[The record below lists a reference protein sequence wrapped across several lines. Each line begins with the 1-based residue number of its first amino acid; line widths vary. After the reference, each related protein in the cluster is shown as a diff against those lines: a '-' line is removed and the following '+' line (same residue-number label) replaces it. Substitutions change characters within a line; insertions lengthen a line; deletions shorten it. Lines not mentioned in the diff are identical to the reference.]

1 MPLTSGQD
9 LLTQRVLNL
18 FRLHDEQ
25 AAEVRR
31 IKQEIAEGGPNWLW
45 ESLEDAEGALR
56 EIETEFS
63 GAKRLLEER
72 RNRTWSALE
81 ERYASAVAEPYIEG
95 EVFES
100 EMDWQSKEA
109 GVRRGEAAAEGRAAR
124 SGRLSLDDLLQSEG
138 IPREGFLD
146 FMEIPENRRSGKS
159 IPQLIEDY
167 KIAGELPG
175 SAGMPASRPT
185 ARMPVE
191 GLSSDPGLQ
200 SGTYIDEFGET
211 VRRPTS
217 SIVSPTSDQ
226 KAFSALDPEGGLNVF
241 TPTDVEAEWTGSP
254 QMLADEI
261 LDDEDVLARAIAPK
275 KDLLEGATLGMDPET
290 GDFRPITPSGERQMI
305 VGGSN
310 IPERQMVVP
319 GGNVPESYWIESAAD
334 ALNLEPGQVRQD
346 IRSQADFY
354 KGLLRE
360 NKTPAIAFDDPIM
373 RAAYEIAEA
382 EVAAERRTASP
393 RPGRSARGAASV
405 PADSEFARINRPFL
419 DAARTSGG
427 RAAAEA
433 EARRLLDLLKD
444 PNIEARIGPEGFSQ
458 LKTKASG
465 LSAALDAVGSAA
477 LAAELGYFVVQ
488 EGDIGRGVMAQGA
501 ASIEG
506 TGALLQLPQQA
517 MEQIPGYGEV
527 GVHPGA
533 EGLAWAGRK
542 ISRLAEPY
550 RRMKDREAYW
560 AFEERNVP
568 ERMRMNPALTEAEAK
583 TLVRNEWNTLQAAPP
598 GGYPQQILTGTQQRA
613 LLDAG
618 YDPLTRTWGNV
629 PTPNWFGLSANEPVS
644 QREAEKQRYMN
655 WLVDQGYMKWGTGK
669 YEGALLQDTRARE
682 EGSYPTM
689 SDWETE
695 QSLAGGM

>member
-175 SAGMPASRPT
+175 SAGMPAS
-185 ARMPVE
+185 
-191 GLSSDPGLQ
+191 
-200 SGTYIDEFGET
+200 
-211 VRRPTS
+211 RPTS

-433 EARRLLDLLKD
+433 EAKRLLDLLKD

-465 LSAALDAVGSAA
+465 LSAALDALGSYA
-477 LAAELGYFVVQ
+477 LAGELGYFIGY
-488 EGDIGRGVMAQGA
+488 EGDVGRGLMAQGA
-501 ASIEG
+501 ANIEG

-560 AFEERNVP
+560 AFEARNVP

-598 GGYPQQILTGTQQRA
+598 GGYPQQIPTGTQQRA

-629 PTPNWFGLSANEPVS
+629 PTPEPVS

-695 QSLAGGM
+695 RSLAGGM